1 MVVDYSV
8 HPKHVAA
15 WQQWWFV
22 PVMALCAGFG
32 CMTLLGLL

>member
-1 MVVDYSV
+1 MTIDYSV
-8 HPKHVAA
+8 EPKHS

-32 CMTLLGLL
+32 CMSLVGLL